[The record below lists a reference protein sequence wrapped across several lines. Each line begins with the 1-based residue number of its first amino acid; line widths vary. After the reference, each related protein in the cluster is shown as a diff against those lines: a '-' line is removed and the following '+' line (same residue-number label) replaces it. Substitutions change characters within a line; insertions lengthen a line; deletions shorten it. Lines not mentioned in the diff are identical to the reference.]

1 MGHLGRITTLADLP
15 PGKTLTAYIKKAVAL
30 NDEGITEARA
40 PKTPGK
46 PVRVPAGLA
55 AALKNNKKA
64 QAAFD
69 NFRRSH
75 RREYVEWI
83 TDAKT
88 DQTRARRLKTA
99 VEQMAEGKS
108 QNWKGNTRRKQGP
121 GARGLKAGAGPGS
134 FASGTGGLRRS

>member
-1 MGHLGRITTLADLP
+1 MTLADLP
-15 PGKTLTAYIKKAVAL
+15 PGKTLTAFIKKAVAL

-69 NFRRSH
+69 NFRRS
-75 RREYVEWI
+75 
-83 TDAKT
+83 
-88 DQTRARRLKTA
+88 QTRARRLKTA

>member
-1 MGHLGRITTLADLP
+1 LP
-15 PGKTLTAYIKKAVAL
+15 KLSPQDRAKILEQLWRLEESIGPSDWEKSLL
-30 NDEGITEARA
+30 NE
-40 PKTPGK
+40 
-46 PVRVPAGLA
+46 
-55 AALKNNKKA
+55 A